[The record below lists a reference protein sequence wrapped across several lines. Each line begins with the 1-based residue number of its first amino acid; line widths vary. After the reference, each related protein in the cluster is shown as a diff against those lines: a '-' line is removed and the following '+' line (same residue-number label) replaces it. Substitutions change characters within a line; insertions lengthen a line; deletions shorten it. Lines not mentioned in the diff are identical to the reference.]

1 MRGCAGRDSDQ
12 GGGGAGGVGTEG
24 EPELRVLV
32 DEGKPAAWTV
42 GGAEGK
48 QAKFGGDG
56 LELAP
61 KANPQRELWV
71 VPKANLPSMVLEV
84 EGVELASM
92 VNQSST
98 CNGIQSRI
106 QK

>member
-12 GGGGAGGVGTEG
+12 GGGGAGVVGTEG
-24 EPELRVLV
+24 EPELRVLG

-56 LELAP
+56 L
-61 KANPQRELWV
+61 
-71 VPKANLPSMVLEV
+71 
-84 EGVELASM
+84 
-92 VNQSST
+92 
-98 CNGIQSRI
+98 
-106 QK
+106 